1 VPRPLLL
8 LVALVVVVAL
18 TAGCADDVSSAAQ
31 VGDDIDITTD
41 DLLTEVGEWAGSPG
55 MVEGLQL
62 GDPAGA
68 GEGSYSTTFVNA
80 VLGYRIAFE
89 LHRQQFDE
97 LGLELTDQQL
107 AEVESGIFG
116 DRSEEILGELD
127 PDYAD
132 QLVED
137 VAKQFAVTQAMGDG
151 YEAWLVDALTV
162 TDIEVNPRFGS
173 WDAQSGTVVPPEGP
187 RPAPTTTVPLANP

>member
-1 VPRPLLL
+1 MPRRLLPLA
-8 LVALVVVVAL
+8 ALVVVVAL
-18 TAGCADDVSSAAQ
+18 TAGCADDVSPAAQ
-31 VGDDIDITTD
+31 VGDDIEISTD
-41 DLLTEVGEWAGSPG
+41 DLLTEVGEWAGSEG
-55 MVEGLQL
+55 MVSGLQL

-89 LHRQQFDE
+89 LHREQFDA
-97 LGLELTDQQL
+97 LGLELTDQEL
-107 AEVESGIFG
+107 AEVRSGIFG
-116 DRSEEILGELD
+116 EQSEEILGQLD

-137 VAKQFAVTQAMGDG
+137 VAIQFAVTQAMAEE

-162 TDIEVNPRFGS
+162 TEIDVNPRFGS
-173 WDAQSGTVVPPEGP
+173 WDSQSGTVVPPEGP
-187 RPAPTTTVPLANP
+187 RPAPTTTVPLVTP

>member
-1 VPRPLLL
+1 MPRRLLP

-31 VGDDIDITTD
+31 VGDDIEISTD
-41 DLLTEVGEWAGSPG
+41 DLLHEVGQWAGSPA

-80 VLGYRIAFE
+80 VLGYRIGFE
-89 LHRQQFDE
+89 LHREQFDA
-97 LGLELTDQQL
+97 LGLELTDQEL

-116 DRSEEILGELD
+116 DQSEEVLGQLD
-127 PDYAD
+127 ADYAD

-151 YEAWLVDALTV
+151 YQAWLVDAFTV

-173 WDAQSGTVVPPEGP
+173 WDSQSGTVVPPEGP
-187 RPAPTTTVPLANP
+187 RPAPTTTVPLATP